1 MVGLG
6 HVRNIYSHGLR
17 SPWEYLNFSFIVGL
31 SEVTVNLFEMKLD
44 KLAQI
49 IKSVEI
55 AERSKYLKAKAAKA
69 AKATSATS
77 APNAYRVAKSKPQPL
92 RLKKRTAVD
101 KLEYGK
107 W

>member
-1 MVGLG
+1 MLE
-6 HVRNIYSHGLR
+6 HIHSHGLR
-17 SPWEYLNFSFIVGL
+17 SPWEYLNFSSPSVGL
-31 SEVTVNLFEMKLD
+31 SEVTVNLFKMKLD

-69 AKATSATS
+69 AKATSA
-77 APNAYRVAKSKPQPL
+77 PNADRVAKSKPQPL
-92 RLKKRTAVD
+92 RLKKRAAVD

-107 W
+107 WL